1 MVPFWYCCVAI
12 STDRAA
18 AFALLVSDACDAIL
32 LAEEG
37 NNAVFH
43 FLVSSQDG
51 IPVGEHGLLESRILC
66 HNAVLNTSIVQKV
79 PVEVP
84 PNLSYQT
91 L

>member
-18 AFALLVSDACDAIL
+18 AFALLVSDAIL
-32 LAEEG
+32 LTEEG

-43 FLVSSQDG
+43 LLVSSQDG
-51 IPVGEHGLLESRILC
+51 IPVGEHGLLESRVLC

-79 PVEVP
+79 PVEAR
-84 PNLSYQT
+84 PNLTYQA